1 MKGSVM
7 KQSKTLDF
15 KGQNFF
21 LGIDVSGTSWDVS
34 IGQGHIRLKEISIDP
49 SPKILADYMKTH
61 YPGGTYYSVY
71 EAGFSGFWAHRQLI
85 DLGFHNIVTHAA
97 DVPTSDKERR
107 HKNDRIDGNK
117 LRREL
122 ANYSL
127 KGIYVPSAYHEAL
140 RSLVHLRERATSHQT
155 RLQNRIK
162 MSLYQYGREIPPHR
176 ECPHWSRRFIKHLQ
190 QLSFEEPLARITLDQ
205 MLHELDEARHNVLSI
220 TRRLRQYARESQ
232 DRQII
237 TNLMTVAGVG
247 FVTAITF
254 YAVICDMRRFPSF
267 DHLASF
273 VGLIPSEHSTGAETN
288 TTGITPRRDRKLRYL
303 LIEAAWTA
311 IRVDPA
317 LLMVFNELRK
327 RMDSKK
333 AIIHIAKKLV
343 SRMRYVWL
351 NNKPYVFAVIE

>member
-1 MKGSVM
+1 M
-7 KQSKTLDF
+7 KQNKTLDF
-15 KGQNFF
+15 KGQNFS
-21 LGIDVSGTSWDVS
+21 LGIDVSHTKWDVS
-34 IGQGHIRLKEISIDP
+34 IGQGYIKLKEISIDP
-49 SPKILADYMKTH
+49 SPKILADYMKTR

-71 EAGFSGFWAHRQLI
+71 EAGFSGFWAHRQLCE
-85 DLGFHNIVTHAA
+85 LGFHNIVTHAA

-122 ANYSL
+122 ANHSL
-127 KGIYVPSAYHEAL
+127 KGIYVPSPYHEAL
-140 RSLVHLRERATSHQT
+140 RSLVHLRERAVSQQT
-155 RLQNRIK
+155 RLRNRIK
-162 MSLYQYGREIPPHR
+162 MFLYQYGKEIPPNS
-176 ECPHWSRRFIKHLQ
+176 ECKHWSRNFIAHLQ
-190 QLSFEEPLARITLDQ
+190 QISFEEPLIKITFDQ
-205 MLHELDEARHNVLSI
+205 IMHELDQARDNVLSI
-220 TRRLRQYARESQ
+220 TRQLRRCARESQ

-237 TNLMTVAGVG
+237 VHLLTVPGIG

-254 YAVICDMRRFPSF
+254 YAVICDMRRFSSF
-267 DHLASF
+267 DRLASL
-273 VGLIPSEHSTGAETN
+273 VGLVPSEHSTGGETN

-303 LIEAAWTA
+303 LVEAAWTA

-317 LLMVFNELRK
+317 LLMTFNELRK

-351 NNKPYVFAVIE
+351 NNKPYVCAVLE